1 MCPFPKSLFSFVV
14 KSLSLILI
22 LTIVWS
28 RLKWIWQSQD
38 TRLLW
43 KWQIQINW
51 SCWQTLWAICSESCI
66 WQSHRL
72 GQSTPPASL
81 QKSVWERYCKLLY
94 KKNDISSGIFYSVH
108 FRKTQKQNLCP
119 PSIYVAQKL
128 LTPVLHI
135 PFSPPKGSW
144 VLLFDIAFS

>member
-1 MCPFPKSLFSFVV
+1 MKFVEKISFKFILTLHFPTLCSFSKSLFSFVV

-38 TRLLW
+38 TQLLW

-51 SCWQTLWAICSESCI
+51 SCWQTLWAICSESWI

-94 KKNDISSGIFYSVH
+94 KKMIFPLAYFIQYTLGKLRQWRS
-108 FRKTQKQNLCP
+108 KTFALP
-119 PSIYVAQKL
+119 ASM
-128 LTPVLHI
+128 
-135 PFSPPKGSW
+135 
-144 VLLFDIAFS
+144 